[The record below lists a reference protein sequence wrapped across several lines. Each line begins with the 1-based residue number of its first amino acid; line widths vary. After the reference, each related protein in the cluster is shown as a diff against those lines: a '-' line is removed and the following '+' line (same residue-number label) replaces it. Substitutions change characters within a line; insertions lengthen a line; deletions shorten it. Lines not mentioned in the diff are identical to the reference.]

1 MTPRGNGQLI
11 AGIPVRNALEWTQPL
26 VESLLNGDE
35 VDQVW
40 LFDNGST
47 DDTARWA
54 ASLAASDVRLTVV
67 TRPRERLHGMWN
79 EMVSRA
85 SEISGAHLAILN
97 NDIRLHPG
105 TLRRMRAE
113 MTGFDLSFIDPTADD
128 GELIDVTPTAAEWTE
143 RTGWMFMLRAD
154 FWRNQPFAID
164 PGLRWWWGD
173 DDLARRAQERGGK
186 LCTLEGLGCFHAI
199 SQSEYPGDFRADA
212 EHDRVYFRRIW
223 NDV

>member
-1 MTPRGNGQLI
+1 MTPPANGQLI

-85 SEISGAHLAILN
+85 SEMSGAHLAILN

-105 TLRRMRAE
+105 TLRRMRTE
-113 MTGFDLSFIDPTADD
+113 MDDFDLAFIDREVTTEAPTKVRANS
-128 GELIDVTPTAAEWTE
+128 ANWTE

-173 DDLARRAQERGGK
+173 DDLARRAQERGGR
-186 LCTLEGLGCFHAI
+186 LCTLQGLGCFHAI
-199 SQSEYPGDFRADA
+199 SQSEYVGDRLSDI
-212 EHDRVYFRRIW
+212 EHDRAYFSRLW
-223 NDV
+223 PEP